1 MSLREKGK
9 ARRKQ
14 QILDAVVTLLQ
25 AEGFS
30 ALSTSRIAE
39 EAEVS
44 VATLYNLMGSIDN
57 ILDVMVEQLFV
68 EFKSA
73 YTHIT
78 RDLAPLAIIEGVSEA
93 AYSFLK
99 QDESKYKAV
108 LKAVFQINVSRDM
121 TAPVFHTTQN
131 NRTLFISAIRQLQDS
146 NAMMPGLNTQLLA
159 EQMLI
164 TQVMLLENWSAGVI
178 NLERFRLTSKFHFLL
193 LIKAWASPEL
203 ATELEQKILEIQ
215 GSIEALMAASMAAN
229 HAQKRRPQAA
239 KSGQDETIKTRI
251 EKEVLSYEDR
261 SVQETGS

>member
-25 AEGFS
+25 AEGFN

-44 VATLYNLMGSIDN
+44 VATLYNLMGSIDS
-57 ILDVMVEQLFV
+57 ILDVMVEQLFG
-68 EFKSA
+68 EFESA

-99 QDESKYKAV
+99 QDEPKYKAV
-108 LKAVFQINVSRDM
+108 LKAVFQINVSRDL
-121 TAPVFHTTQN
+121 TAPVFHTAQN

-178 NLERFRLTSKFHFLL
+178 SLERFRLTSKFHFLL
-193 LIKAWASPEL
+193 LIKAWANPDLAIEL
-203 ATELEQKILEIQ
+203 QQKILEIQ
-215 GSIEALMAASMAAN
+215 GSIEALMGASDAR
-229 HAQKRRPQAA
+229 KRRPQAA

-261 SVQETGS
+261 SLQEAGS